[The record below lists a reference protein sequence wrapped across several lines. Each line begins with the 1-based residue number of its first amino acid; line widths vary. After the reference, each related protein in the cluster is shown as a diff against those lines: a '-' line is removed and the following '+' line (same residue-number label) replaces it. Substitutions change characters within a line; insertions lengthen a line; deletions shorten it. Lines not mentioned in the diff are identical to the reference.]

1 MLMCLRY
8 ILNIVKLRQGSG
20 KDGKDGKDG
29 QGWQGWAR
37 MALKA
42 KGLKALNPC
51 QELTLKLVATFPPTT
66 TTTHRK
72 SQYTSLMAW
81 QLSGGLGGG

>member
-1 MLMCLRY
+1 MDLLGHW
-8 ILNIVKLRQGSG
+8 IASEVVKLDFVKLRQGSG

-29 QGWQGWAR
+29 QGWAR

-51 QELTLKLVATFPPTT
+51 QELTLKLVATHPPPPPPTA
-66 TTTHRK
+66 
-72 SQYTSLMAW
+72 SLNT
-81 QLSGGLGGG
+81 LH

>member
-1 MLMCLRY
+1 MDLLGHW
-8 ILNIVKLRQGSG
+8 IASEVVKLDFVKLRQGSG

-29 QGWQGWAR
+29 QGCAR

-51 QELTLKLVATFPPTT
+51 QELTLKLVATHPPPPPTA
-66 TTTHRK
+66 
-72 SQYTSLMAW
+72 SLNT
-81 QLSGGLGGG
+81 LH

>member
-1 MLMCLRY
+1 MDLLGHW
-8 ILNIVKLRQGSG
+8 IASEVVKLDFVKLRQGSG

-29 QGWQGWAR
+29 QGWAR

-51 QELTLKLVATFPPTT
+51 QEPPPTHHPPP
-66 TTTHRK
+66 THK
-72 SQYTSLMAW
+72 FNFYIEIQPYNN
-81 QLSGGLGGG
+81 